1 MSEHEIVDATDY
13 PATVASLVRDLR
25 ALGVE
30 EGMTL
35 FVHSSLSSLGW
46 VAGGAQAVV
55 LALEEAVGET
65 GTLAMPAHS
74 TALSEP
80 AQWRNPPV
88 PESWWKTI
96 RDETPAFDRDLTPTR
111 GMGRIPELF
120 RTCPGVVRSD
130 HPQAS
135 VAARGPN
142 AELLTDGHALDS
154 GVGEGSPMARLYDVD
169 GWVLLLGVTH
179 ARNTSLH
186 LCEYRA
192 TFPGRKTERQGAPV
206 LVDGRRRWVEF
217 EDLAWDED
225 DFPELGA
232 AFEQATAVVRV
243 GNVAQAESRL
253 MRQRPLVDFGVGWME
268 QNRRETPSS

>member
-1 MSEHEIVDATDY
+1 MSEQDVVSATAH
-13 PATVASLVRDLR
+13 PATVSSLVRDLR

-30 EGMTL
+30 EGITL

-55 LALEEAVGET
+55 LALEEVVGET

-80 AQWRNPPV
+80 SQWRNPPV
-88 PESWWKTI
+88 PESWWETI
-96 RDETPAFDRDLTPTR
+96 RNETPAFDRDLTPSR

-120 RTCPGVVRSD
+120 RTSPGVVRSD

-142 AELLTDGHALDS
+142 AKLLTDGHALDS
-154 GVGEGSPMARLYDVD
+154 GVGEGSPMARLYDLD

-192 TFPGRKTERQGAPV
+192 TFPGKKTSLQGAPV
-206 LVDGRRRWVEF
+206 LVDGRRSWVEF
-217 EDLAWDED
+217 EDLDWDED
-225 DFPELGA
+225 DFPQLGA
-232 AFEQATAVVRV
+232 AFEVATGEVRV
-243 GNVAQAESRL
+243 RNVAQAESRL
-253 MRQRPLVDFGVGWME
+253 MRQRPLVDFGVEWME
-268 QNRRETPSS
+268 RYRA